1 MTDAGEI
8 ERCLEKVKM
17 GLPAWLWGEGREI
30 MKNVV
35 LLTAWR
41 CRFWGSASNR

>member
-17 GLPAWLWGEGREI
+17 GLPDLVIKEARAEEARKEVEGWLRRI
-30 MKNVV
+30 KM
-35 LLTAWR
+35 LQ
-41 CRFWGSASNR
+41 